1 MGGLLNK
8 LKNGFDEVWGGLE
21 KGHRTRIMIAGA
33 LSILLVASVVFFAS
47 RTQYEPLYYDLSQT
61 SAGQVNEKLKELG
74 VKTKIEGTTVY
85 VPEGKASE
93 LRVQLAAD
101 GVINDEGVIPETGNA
116 SFFETTADKT
126 QRYLREKEND
136 IERGL
141 KALKGVEWASVE
153 LYIPDDVNIF
163 EETSTDSTAGIIIK
177 MKSGAEPLDAKQVN
191 GIAGYVARSVKGL
204 KPENIEIIDESGR
217 ALVEKKGDNNSSI
230 GSNLDMTEG
239 VKKNLESSI
248 KKFLQKVFGPN
259 NVEVTTAVKL
269 NFNSEAI
276 NSTEFIAPDVE
287 KNAGI
292 VRNMQD
298 IKKEWV
304 DAGSAGVPGTDSNT
318 EITEYVETDTS
329 KAQYN
334 EASTVVNYEINEIQK
349 QIVKEQGNIE
359 ALTIAVIINKDS
371 LKEDVLANVDL
382 LQQDVKELVRF
393 ATQGFNTQALSL
405 DDNISIK
412 VMNFDTSLK
421 DSINDQIAQEAAQKR
436 SETYV
441 MIGTALVAVL
451 ILGGAIFTLL
461 RRRKAV
467 EDDYVMNANGT
478 YVPATGQSD
487 GMPIQEIDFEDKNE
501 LKKKLEKFVGQKPE
515 QVAQLLKTWLSED

>member
-1 MGGLLNK
+1 MGDILNRF
-8 LKNGFDEVWGGLE
+8 KNSFNEMWGGLE
-21 KGHRTRIMIAGA
+21 KGHRMRIMIAGA
-33 LSILLVASVVFFAS
+33 LSILLIASVVFFTS

-74 VKTKIEGTTVY
+74 IKTKVEGTTVY

-93 LRVQLAAD
+93 LRIQLAAD
-101 GVINDEGVIPETGNA
+101 GVINDEGVIPETGT
-116 SFFETTADKT
+116 SSIFETSADKT
-126 QRYLREKEND
+126 QRYLRQKEND

-153 LYIPDDVNIF
+153 LYIPDDVSIL
-163 EETSTDSTAGIIIK
+163 EETKTESTAGIIIK
-177 MKSGAEPLDAKQVN
+177 MKTGAEPLDAKQVN
-191 GIAGYVARSVKGL
+191 GIASYVARSVKGL

-217 ALVEKKGDNNSSI
+217 ALLEESKQGSSSI
-230 GSNLDMTEG
+230 GSNLEMTEQ
-239 VKKNLESSI
+239 VKKELESSI

-259 NVEVTTAVKL
+259 NVEVTAAVKL

-276 NSTEFIAPDVE
+276 NSTEFVAPDAE

-304 DAGSAGVPGTDSNT
+304 DAGDSGVPGTDSNT
-318 EITEYVETDTS
+318 EITQYVETDTS

-334 EASTVVNYEINEIQK
+334 EASTVVNYEINEIKK
-349 QIVKEQGNIE
+349 QIVREQGNIE
-359 ALTIAVIINKDS
+359 SLTLAVIINKDS
-371 LKEDVLANVDL
+371 LKEDVLANVDG

-393 ATQGFNTQALSL
+393 ATQGFNTQVLSL

-421 DSINDQIAQEAAQKR
+421 DSINEQIAQEAAQKR
-436 SETYV
+436 SETFV
-441 MIGTALVAVL
+441 MIGAAAAAVL
-451 ILGGAIFTLL
+451 ILGGAMFILL
-461 RRRKAV
+461 RRRKNAE
-467 EDDYVMNANGT
+467 EDLMMDGSGAFAAAIDGEGT
-478 YVPATGQSD
+478 
-487 GMPIQEIDFEDKNE
+487 PIQEIDFEDKNE

>member
-1 MGGLLNK
+1 MGELINK
-8 LKNGFDEVWGGLE
+8 IKSGFNEMWGGLD
-21 KGHRTRIMIAGA
+21 KGHRIRIMIAGS
-33 LSILLVASVVFFAS
+33 LSIILIASVVFFTS
-47 RTQYEPLYYDLSQT
+47 RTKFEPLYYDLSQA
-61 SAGQVNEKLKELG
+61 SAGQVNETLKELG
-74 VKTKIEGTTVY
+74 VKTKVEGTTVY

-101 GVINDEGVIPETGNA
+101 GVINDEGVIPETNTP
-116 SFFETTADKT
+116 SMFETTADKT
-126 QRYLREKEND
+126 HRYLTQKEND

-153 LYIPDDVNIF
+153 LYIPDDVNIL
-163 EETSTDSTAGIIIK
+163 EETKTDSTAGIIIK
-177 MKSGAEPLDAKQVN
+177 MKNGAETLDAKQVN
-191 GIAGYVARSVKGL
+191 GIAKYVARSVKGL

-217 ALVEKKGDNNSSI
+217 ALLEQQDDPNSAV
-230 GSNLDMTEG
+230 GSNLDMTEN
-239 VKKNLESSI
+239 VKLKLESSI

-276 NSTEFIAPDVE
+276 NTTEYIAPDVE

-304 DAGSAGVPGTDSNT
+304 DAGDGGVPGTDSNSD
-318 EITEYVETDTS
+318 ITQYVETDTS
-329 KAQYN
+329 KAQYS
-334 EASTVVNYEINEIQK
+334 EASTVVNYEINEIKK

-359 ALTIAVIINKDS
+359 SLTIAVIINKDS
-371 LKEDVLANVDL
+371 LKEDVLANIDV
-382 LQQDVKELVRF
+382 LQQDVKELVNS
-393 ATQGFNTQALSL
+393 ATQGFNTQALAL

-421 DSINDQIAQEAAQKR
+421 DSINDQMKQEATQKR
-436 SETYV
+436 NESFV

-451 ILGGAIFTLL
+451 ILGGSLFILL
-461 RRRKAV
+461 RRRK
-467 EDDYVMNANGT
+467 ETDSNLLMDNGT
-478 YVPATGQSD
+478 FTSTAKSE
-487 GMPIQEIDFEDKNE
+487 GMGIQDIEFDDKNE

>member
-1 MGGLLNK
+1 MGELLNK
-8 LKNGFDEVWGGLE
+8 VKSSFNEMWGGLE
-21 KGHRTRIMIAGA
+21 KGHKIRIMIAGT
-33 LSILLVASVVFFAS
+33 LSIILIASVVFFSS
-47 RTQYEPLYYDLSQT
+47 RTKFEPLYYDLSQT

-74 VKTKIEGTTVY
+74 VKTKVEGTTVY

-101 GVINDEGVIPETGNA
+101 GVINDEGVIPETNTP
-116 SFFETTADKT
+116 SMFETTADKT
-126 QRYLREKEND
+126 QRYLSQKEND

-153 LYIPDDVNIF
+153 LYIPDDVNILV
-163 EETSTDSTAGIIIK
+163 ETKTDSTAGIIIK
-177 MKSGAEPLDAKQVN
+177 MKNGAEPLDSKQVT
-191 GIAGYVARSVKGL
+191 GIVKYVARSVKGL

-217 ALVEKKGDNNSSI
+217 ALMEQQDDPNSAV
-230 GSNLDMTEG
+230 GSNLDMTES
-239 VKKNLESSI
+239 VKKNLEVSI

-276 NSTEFIAPDVE
+276 NSTEFTAPDVE

-304 DAGSAGVPGTDSNT
+304 DAGDGGVPGTDSNSD
-318 EITEYVETDTS
+318 ITQYVETDTS
-329 KAQYN
+329 KAQYT
-334 EASTVVNYEINEIQK
+334 EASTVVNYEINEIKK

-359 ALTIAVIINKDS
+359 ALTIAVIINRDS
-371 LKEDVLANVDL
+371 LKEDVLANVDA
-382 LQQDVKELVRF
+382 LQQDVKELVKH
-393 ATQGFNTQALSL
+393 ATQGFNTQALTL

-421 DSINDQIAQEAAQKR
+421 DSINDQIAAEAAQKR
-436 SETYV
+436 KESYM
-441 MIGTALVAVL
+441 MIGTAFMALL
-451 ILGGAIFTLL
+451 ILGGSLFVLL
-461 RRRKAV
+461 RRRK
-467 EDDYVMNANGT
+467 ETDSDLLMDSGT
-478 YVPATGQSD
+478 YMAAAQSD
-487 GMPIQEIDFEDKNE
+487 GGSIQEIDFEDKNE